1 MKDSKESILRHID
14 GLNKRL
20 EKRLNELR
28 DMQLCDVKFQLQ
40 QGTKDDIYR
49 LKREIAEL
57 QSTLPK

>member
-1 MKDSKESILRHID
+1 MKDNKESILRHID
-14 GLNKRL
+14 GLNQRL